1 MKAYGLTI
9 VGLVSLA
16 AGMAEAESLSSAP
29 LHGSKRSTHPVSL
42 SKSGNVNGVGLS
54 DPYGSP
60 VRVPDS
66 MIARFT
72 PIRSSPPVEPQ
83 GGLSINAGRESPDA
97 PFTGGLKL
105 RF

>member
-1 MKAYGLTI
+1 MKAFCWSV
-9 VGLVSLA
+9 VGLVSLL
-16 AGMAEAESLSSAP
+16 AGIAEAESLP
-29 LHGSKRSTHPVSL
+29 LAGAHASKRSTHAIGL
-42 SKSGNVNGVGLS
+42 SKSPGANGVRFS

-72 PIRSSPPVEPQ
+72 PMRSSPPVEPQ
-83 GGLSINAGRESPDA
+83 GGISINAGRESPDA

>member
-1 MKAYGLTI
+1 MKTLCLTI
-9 VGLVSLA
+9 VGLVPLV
-16 AGMAEAESLSSAP
+16 AGVAEAETLSTAPSHASKHLTHQAALSNPASANS
-29 LHGSKRSTHPVSL
+29 GRS
-42 SKSGNVNGVGLS
+42 S

-66 MIARFT
+66 LVARFT
-72 PIRSSPPVEPQ
+72 PIRTSPPVQPQ
-83 GGLSINAGRESPDA
+83 GGISINAGRESPDA